1 MKHRCAFSYFN
12 KKPTHKLVVVFLL
25 CRSTV
30 EQNMDLTVMSQ
41 LVSQRRGIKW
51 DMRKWGLTWT
61 FFAICCHA
69 IKFYLTG
76 SLSVSSKLDERTWSL
91 ADKTKKKKH
100 DSSLKKKIDPVWV
113 SELSSWFACCFRLF
127 LYVVFDIIIIRGIFC
142 VCYYKEDDL
151 YESWRVGFTLNL
163 STIIL
168 ITIKRPILKDL
179 NSAELHKPQCWNIV
193 MYLTDEKRTC
203 T

>member
-91 ADKTKKKKH
+91 ADKTKKKNMIPAW
-100 DSSLKKKIDPVWV
+100 KKKSIL
-113 SELSSWFACCFRLF
+113 SECLNFPLGLLVVLDFFCMWCLTLSLLEAFF
-127 LYVVFDIIIIRGIFC
+127 VFVITKKMIFTSLDASGLPWIC
-142 VCYYKEDDL
+142 
-151 YESWRVGFTLNL
+151 
-163 STIIL
+163 
-168 ITIKRPILKDL
+168 
-179 NSAELHKPQCWNIV
+179 PQSF
-193 MYLTDEKRTC
+193 
-203 T
+203 